1 MHESSFSSSVV
12 VTARIPAADASV
24 VLPAHGPPADWDQV
38 SYVNRAAGSAEVTRY
53 LIEDRD
59 RIAQGMNDVVVRRI
73 FAAGL
78 ELQAALGLIGDEK
91 AGVKICH
98 AIDELDLAIGDIR
111 STIFDRGP
119 RAPRSFR
126 ERGGAG
132 EAA

>member
-1 MHESSFSSSVV
+1 MHRSSSSSSVV
-12 VTARIPAADASV
+12 VTARVPAADASQ
-24 VLPAHGPPADWDQV
+24 VLPTRGPPADWDRV
-38 SYVNRAAGSAEVTRY
+38 SHVNGATGSAEVTRY

-78 ELQAALGLIGDEK
+78 DLQAALGLIGEHR

-98 AIDELDLAIGDIR
+98 AINELDLAISDVR
-111 STIFDRGP
+111 SAIFDRGP
-119 RAPRSFR
+119 GAPRSFR
-126 ERGGAG
+126 RCGGAG